1 MIYEKGNYFQ
11 VPNRKQLMELDG
23 MSIAV
28 YTMLCARADEGG
40 KCFPS
45 LTRLAKDAGVGR
57 NTVVRRINLLEEK
70 GLLRIEHGN
79 HKMSN
84 RYQLLV
90 AEGNY
95 PSAREN
101 LPSAREGLGVVPEG
115 DSNDNHITSINNDN
129 HLTICNLR
137 LREDPDTE
145 LVKSLKL

>member
-45 LTRLAKDAGVGR
+45 LTRLAKDAGVSR
-57 NTVVRRINLLEEK
+57 DTVVRRIKTLEEK
-70 GLLRIEHGN
+70 GLLSIEHGSSN
-79 HKMSN
+79 KSN

-90 AEGNY
+90 AESDKGSSSQQ
-95 PSAREN
+95 PRSSREQ
-101 LPSAREGLGVVPEG
+101 LGVVAES

-137 LREDPDTE
+137 LREDPIHSI
-145 LVKSLKL
+145 KF